1 MKTLEVIK
9 RRMEEQ
15 NTFVCAGIDPNLER
29 MPQDVRS
36 LNVSDEEKVLRFL
49 VGYMDTVAPYVCA
62 FKLQKAYFDV
72 FDGGHALIKNI
83 IHHAQGKHGI
93 PVIVDCKIGDIDETM
108 KAYTHN
114 LFDLLGA
121 DGVVVNPYMGDDV
134 MQPLAAYPDKVIV
147 PLVKTSNPGGAVV
160 QDMRTE
166 KGTFLWQEV
175 LEMVVNRW
183 NAGGNM
189 VPVIASTQGVDLAAV
204 RQAIPDEMMVFF
216 AGMGAQGGSTQDFG
230 QLLNKDRSG
239 VLVNSSR
246 GLLYPASQAGETW
259 KDAIKRA
266 VMELRDQLNKA
277 R

>member
-1 MKTLEVIK
+1 MKTLDVIR

-15 NTFVCAGIDPNLER
+15 RTFVCAGIDPNLER
-29 MPQDVRS
+29 MLQEICLLDKPA
-36 LNVSDEEKVLRFL
+36 EEKVKHFL
-49 VGYMDTVAPYVCA
+49 VEYVDIVAPMVCA
-62 FKLQKAYFDV
+62 FKAQKAYFDV
-72 FDGGHALIKNI
+72 FDGGHALLTEI
-83 IHHAQGKHGI
+83 IDHVHNTHGI
-93 PVIVDCKIGDIDETM
+93 PVIIDCKIGDIDETM

-134 MQPLAAYPDKVIV
+134 MLPLAAYPDKAIV

-160 QDMRTE
+160 QDIRTE
-166 KGTFLWQEV
+166 NGVYVWQEV

-189 VPVIASTQGVDLAAV
+189 VPVIASTQGVNLAAV

-216 AGMGAQGGSTQDFG
+216 AGMGAQGGSAVDFG

-246 GLLYPASQAGETW
+246 GLLYPAVQAGETW
-259 KDAIKRA
+259 KDAIKRS
-266 VMELRDQLNKA
+266 VTELRDQLNTS